1 MTDEPQTAH
10 SVVRSLISWN
20 DVSIAIND
28 LLARTERTL
37 DVYDHSL
44 ELQDWGSKA
53 RCEALHDA
61 TFGRNVHVRILLVN
75 TRYVSTQAPRLMNL
89 LKTMGH
95 RMEIVGSQARGLPP
109 SSFVVA
115 DRQHFLFRPDSV
127 HSAGTLYFETPSK
140 SIPYTDTFHVL
151 WEQGGDRVFP
161 ESLGL

>member
-1 MTDEPQTAH
+1 MNQEPH
-10 SVVRSLISWN
+10 SVVRTLLSWG
-20 DVSIAIND
+20 DVSTALND

-44 ELQDWGSKA
+44 AMQDWGSKA
-53 RCEALHDA
+53 RCDALHHA
-61 TFGRNVHVRILLVN
+61 MFNHHVHIRILLVDAH
-75 TRYVSTQAPRLMNL
+75 YVTTQAPRLTAL

-95 RMEIVGSQARGLPP
+95 RMEIVESQARSLP
-109 SSFVVA
+109 SSSFAVA

-127 HSAGTLYFETPSK
+127 HSTGTLYFETPSK

-151 WEQGGDRVFP
+151 WEQGGERVFP